1 MDSSLLLVLRVIG
14 ALLVV
19 AGAVF
24 LVLDGFAAAPV
35 VMVLGGAA
43 ALLTS
48 YTGASEGT
56 GTERSSR

>member
-1 MDSSLLLVLRVIG
+1 MDSSLLLVLRVVG

-24 LVLDGFAAAPV
+24 LVLDGFTAAPV

-48 YTGASEGT
+48 YTRA
-56 GTERSSR
+56 